1 MVTESE
7 KDRKKAIED
16 WRGDLYKLGLT
27 LAVVDLASSVRVQLL
42 NIESLKDCVPGIEP
56 AFEKCIGPATELM
69 TTARKCHKELECAIW
84 DKYSAL
90 IEGDSVESEDLKEAR
105 CRELTWV
112 RDTATRKAAYMVAR
126 ASWVQDARGMLIPL
140 PDLAPKSFTES
151 ECESLLFVSGEL
163 YKIYRDMYERVDEMW
178 KKIDEALDRL
188 GLDDP
193 KEVDRCPE
201 AR

>member
-16 WRGDLYKLGLT
+16 WRGDLYSLGLM
-27 LAVVDLASSVRVQLL
+27 LAIVDQANSARAQLL
-42 NIESLKDCVPGIEP
+42 NIESLKYCVPEIEP
-56 AFEKCIGPATELM
+56 AVERCIGHVTELVSV
-69 TTARKCHKELECAIW
+69 ARKCHKELECAIW
-84 DKYSAL
+84 EKYSAL
-90 IEGDSVESEDLKEAR
+90 AEDDSVQSEEIKEAR

-112 RDTATRKAAYMVAR
+112 RDTATRKTAYMVAR
-126 ASWVQDARGMLIPL
+126 ASWVQDARGMLLAL

-151 ECESLLFVSGEL
+151 ECESLRFVSGEL
-163 YKIYRDMYERVDEMW
+163 YKIYYDMYERVDEMW
-178 KKIDEALDRL
+178 KKMDEVLDRL

-193 KEVDRCPE
+193 EEVDRCPE